1 MGDTRDTRAELAGR
15 EGLALLFLAE
25 EGWETHGTPE
35 LSWRIGRG
43 WPRETHGIPEL
54 SWRAGWRK
62 RRTRTR
68 RGGEERRTLD

>member
-1 MGDTRDTRAELAGR
+1 MGDTWESRAELAGR

-43 WPRETHGIPEL
+43 WPEE
-54 SWRAGWRK
+54 
-62 RRTRTR
+62 RRR
-68 RGGEERRTLD
+68 RRTLDKNHTTPEQRVGNNKTIDFSIND